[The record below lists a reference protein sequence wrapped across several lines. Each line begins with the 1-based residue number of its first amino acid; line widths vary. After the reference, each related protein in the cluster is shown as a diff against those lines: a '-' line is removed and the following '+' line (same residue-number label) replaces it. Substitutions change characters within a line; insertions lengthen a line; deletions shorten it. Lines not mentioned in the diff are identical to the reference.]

1 MRLAVRILRPIRAR
15 AARVRQH
22 GGVLGAACG
31 TLEDTRSGLQWA
43 EHGSFAVLRRLAG
56 MVLRFIV
63 DVLLLVVI
71 VLFEL
76 DTLRRRAGNALAG
89 PPRH

>member
-1 MRLAVRILRPIRAR
+1 VRIFGPIRAR
-15 AARVRQH
+15 AARVRER

-31 TLEDTRSGLQWA
+31 TLEDTRSGLRWA
-43 EHGSFAVLRRLAG
+43 EHGSFAVLRRQAE
-56 MVLRFIV
+56 MVLRVIV
-63 DVLLLVVI
+63 DVRVLVVI

>member
-1 MRLAVRILRPIRAR
+1 
-15 AARVRQH
+15 
-22 GGVLGAACG
+22 
-31 TLEDTRSGLQWA
+31 
-43 EHGSFAVLRRLAG
+43 
-56 MVLRFIV
+56 
-63 DVLLLVVI
+63 VI

>member
-1 MRLAVRILRPIRAR
+1 M
-15 AARVRQH
+15 
-22 GGVLGAACG
+22 
-31 TLEDTRSGLQWA
+31 
-43 EHGSFAVLRRLAG
+43 AG
-56 MVLRFIV
+56 IVFRFLV
-63 DVLLLVVI
+63 DVLVLVVI

>member
-1 MRLAVRILRPIRAR
+1 MRDLRPIRTR
-15 AARVRQH
+15 AARVRQR

-43 EHGSFAVLRRLAG
+43 EHGSFAVLRRMTG
-56 MVLRFIV
+56 IVFRFLV
-63 DVLLLVVI
+63 DVLVLVVI

>member
-1 MRLAVRILRPIRAR
+1 MTIDRPIRAR
-15 AARVRQH
+15 AAQIRER
-22 GGVLGAACG
+22 GGALGAACG

-43 EHGSFAVLRRLAG
+43 EQGSFAVLRRLAG
-56 MVLRFIV
+56 MVFRFLV
-63 DVLLLVVI
+63 DILVVVVI
-71 VLFEL
+71 ALFEL

>member
-1 MRLAVRILRPIRAR
+1 MRDLRPIRTR
-15 AARVRQH
+15 AARVRQR

-43 EHGSFAVLRRLAG
+43 EHGSFVALRRIAG
-56 MVLRFIV
+56 MVFRFIV
-63 DVLLLVVI
+63 DILVVVVI